1 MHAAES
7 KTACAT
13 AGIVASILDILA
25 LTAWRPSHNLF
36 LFLAGKRNVNWSS
49 RLAPIITDVI
59 TGFANNHER
68 HIRAGLQA
76 CAFAMGP
83 CPQGFSRSALYRR

>member
-7 KTACAT
+7 KTAS

-49 RLAPIITDVI
+49 RLAPIMTDVT
-59 TGFANNHER
+59 TG
-68 HIRAGLQA
+68 
-76 CAFAMGP
+76 
-83 CPQGFSRSALYRR
+83 